1 MRALEIIVAL
11 IVAAVVFIALKLI
24 GLVLHVALI
33 AAAIGLVAGFLMAR
47 AFRRPT

>member
-33 AAAIGLVAGFLMAR
+33 AAAIGLVAGFLIAR
-47 AFRRPT
+47 AFRR